1 MCTFKAQRQ
10 LAPRRRSIGRAH
22 GTHIRFGSWNVR
34 TPLNQHGPVTT
45 AVRSLGVPSLLV
57 DLIRSFHTD
66 MEACV
71 QTAGGVSDTI
81 SVENGLHQGSVMAP
95 VLFNLYFALV
105 LERWR
110 DQLQASK
117 DVGIQVIY
125 KCNGDLFP
133 RLCQRHWASSQSST
147 VTDMEYT
154 DDAALVALPARLL
167 YMP

>member
-1 MCTFKAQRQ
+1 MDFIQ
-10 LAPRRRSIGRAH
+10 
-22 GTHIRFGSWNVR
+22 
-34 TPLNQHGPVTT
+34 
-45 AVRSLGVPSLLV
+45 
-57 DLIRSFHTD
+57 SFHTD

-71 QTAGGVSDTI
+71 QTASGVCDTI
-81 SVENGLHQGSVMAP
+81 SVENGLRQGCVMAP

-125 KCNGDLFP
+125 KCDGDLFP
-133 RLCQRHWASSQSST
+133 SLCQRHSSSQSST